1 MLTVFVRVKVK
12 PNFEDDYVAAAK
24 ALVKSSRKELE
35 NITYDFCRIDGSDH
49 EYCFVERWESYS
61 SLEKH
66 QASQHYIDAKAVFE
80 ELVEDSQTTIGE
92 MI

>member
-12 PNFEDDYVAAAK
+12 PNFEDDYVVAAK

-80 ELVEDSQTTIGE
+80 ELIEDSQTTIGE

>member
-12 PNFEDDYVAAAK
+12 PNFEDDYMVAAK

-35 NITYDFCRIDGSDH
+35 NITYDFCKIDGSDH

>member
-12 PNFEDDYVAAAK
+12 PNFEDDYVVAAK

-80 ELVEDSQTTIGE
+80 ELVEESQTTIGE

>member
-80 ELVEDSQTTIGE
+80 ELVEDIQTTIGE

>member
-80 ELVEDSQTTIGE
+80 ELVEDIQTTTGE

>member
-1 MLTVFVRVKVK
+1 MLTVFVRVRVK
-12 PNFEDDYVAAAK
+12 PNFEDDYVVAAK

-35 NITYDFCRIDGSDH
+35 NITYDFCKIDGSDH

-61 SLEKH
+61 SMEKH
-66 QASQHYIDAKAVFE
+66 QASQHDIDAKAVFE
-80 ELVEDSQTTIGE
+80 ELVEDIQTTIGE

>member
-12 PNFEDDYVAAAK
+12 PNFEDDYMVAAK

-35 NITYDFCRIDGSDH
+35 NITYDFCKIDGSDH

-80 ELVEDSQTTIGE
+80 ELVEDIQTTIGE

>member
-49 EYCFVERWESYS
+49 EYCFVERWESHS

-80 ELVEDSQTTIGE
+80 ELIEDSQTTIGE

>member
-12 PNFEDDYVAAAK
+12 PNFEDDYVVAAK
-24 ALVKSSRKELE
+24 ALVKSSGKELE
-35 NITYDFCRIDGSDH
+35 NITYDFCKIDGSDH

>member
-35 NITYDFCRIDGSDH
+35 NITYDFCKIDGSDH
-49 EYCFVERWESYS
+49 EYCFVERWESHS

-66 QASQHYIDAKAVFE
+66 QASQHYIDAKAVFK
-80 ELVEDSQTTIGE
+80 ELIEDSQTTIGE

>member
-1 MLTVFVRVKVK
+1 MLTVFVRVEVK
-12 PNFEDDYVAAAK
+12 PNFEDDYVVAAK

-35 NITYDFCRIDGSDH
+35 NITYDFCKIDGSDH

-80 ELVEDSQTTIGE
+80 ELVEDIQTTIGE

>member
-24 ALVKSSRKELE
+24 ALEKSSRKELE
-35 NITYDFCRIDGSDH
+35 NITYDFCKIDGSDH

-80 ELVEDSQTTIGE
+80 ELVEDIQTTIGE

>member
-35 NITYDFCRIDGSDH
+35 NITDDFCKIDGSDH

-80 ELVEDSQTTIGE
+80 ELVEDIQTTIGE

>member
-1 MLTVFVRVKVK
+1 MLTVFVRAKVK
-12 PNFEDDYVAAAK
+12 PNFEDDYVVAAK

-35 NITYDFCRIDGSDH
+35 NITYDFCKIDGSDH

>member
-35 NITYDFCRIDGSDH
+35 NITYDFCRIDGWKST
-49 EYCFVERWESYS
+49 RP
-61 SLEKH
+61 
-66 QASQHYIDAKAVFE
+66 AS
-80 ELVEDSQTTIGE
+80 TI
-92 MI
+92 

>member
-12 PNFEDDYVAAAK
+12 PNLEEDYVAAAK

-35 NITYDFCRIDGSDH
+35 NITYDFCKIDGSDH

-66 QASQHYIDAKAVFE
+66 QVSQHYIDAKAVFE
-80 ELVEDSQTTIGE
+80 ELVEDIQTTIGE

>member
-66 QASQHYIDAKAVFE
+66 QASQHYIDTKAVFE
-80 ELVEDSQTTIGE
+80 ELVEDIQTTIGE

>member
-12 PNFEDDYVAAAK
+12 PNFEDDYVVAAK

-35 NITYDFCRIDGSDH
+35 NITYDFCKIDGSDH

-80 ELVEDSQTTIGE
+80 ELVEDIQTTIGE

>member
-35 NITYDFCRIDGSDH
+35 NITYDFCKIDGSDH

-80 ELVEDSQTTIGE
+80 ELVEDIQTTIGE

>member
-1 MLTVFVRVKVK
+1 MLTVFVRLKVK
-12 PNFEDDYVAAAK
+12 PDLEEDYVAAAK

-80 ELVEDSQTTIGE
+80 ELVEDIQTTIGE

>member
-35 NITYDFCRIDGSDH
+35 NITYDFCKTDGSDH

-80 ELVEDSQTTIGE
+80 ELIEDIQTTIGE

>member
-12 PNFEDDYVAAAK
+12 PNFEDDYVVAAK

-35 NITYDFCRIDGSDH
+35 NITYDFCKIDGSDH

-61 SLEKH
+61 SFEKH
-66 QASQHYIDAKAVFE
+66 QVSQHYIDAKAVFE
-80 ELVEDSQTTIGE
+80 ELVEDIQTTIGE

>member
-12 PNFEDDYVAAAK
+12 PNLEEDYVAAAK

-35 NITYDFCRIDGSDH
+35 NITYDFCKISGAEN

-66 QASQHYIDAKAVFE
+66 MASQHYIDAMAVFE
-80 ELVEDSQTTIGE
+80 ELVEESQTTIGE
-92 MI
+92 KI

>member
-1 MLTVFVRVKVK
+1 MLTVFVRVRVK
-12 PNFEDDYVAAAK
+12 PNFEDDYVVAAK

-35 NITYDFCRIDGSDH
+35 NITYDFCKIDGSDH

-80 ELVEDSQTTIGE
+80 ELVEDIQTTIGE

>member
-12 PNFEDDYVAAAK
+12 PNFEDDYVVAAK

-35 NITYDFCRIDGSDH
+35 NITYDFCKIDGSDH

>member
-12 PNFEDDYVAAAK
+12 PNFEDDYVVAAK

-80 ELVEDSQTTIGE
+80 ELVEDIQTTIGE

>member
-66 QASQHYIDAKAVFE
+66 QASHHYIDAKAVFE

>member
-12 PNFEDDYVAAAK
+12 PNFEDDYVVAAK

>member
-12 PNFEDDYVAAAK
+12 PNFGDDYVAAAK

-80 ELVEDSQTTIGE
+80 ELVEDIQTTIGE

>member
-12 PNFEDDYVAAAK
+12 PNFEDDYVVAAK

-35 NITYDFCRIDGSDH
+35 NITYDFCKIDGSDH

-66 QASQHYIDAKAVFE
+66 QVSLHYIDAKAVFE
-80 ELVEDSQTTIGE
+80 ELVEDIQTTIGE

>member
-12 PNFEDDYVAAAK
+12 PGLEEDYVAAAK

-35 NITYDFCRIDGSDH
+35 NITYDFCKISGVDN
-49 EYCFVERWESYS
+49 EYCFVERWESHS

-66 QASQHYIDAKAVFE
+66 MASQHYIDEKAVFE
-80 ELVEDSQTTIGE
+80 ELVEESQTTIGE
-92 MI
+92 KI

>member
-24 ALVKSSRKELE
+24 AVVKSSRKELE
-35 NITYDFCRIDGSDH
+35 NITYDFCEIDGLDH

-80 ELVEDSQTTIGE
+80 ELVEDIQTTIGE

>member
-35 NITYDFCRIDGSDH
+35 NITYDFCKIDGSDH

-80 ELVEDSQTTIGE
+80 ELIEDSQTTIGE

>member
-12 PNFEDDYVAAAK
+12 PNFEDDYVVAAK

-35 NITYDFCRIDGSDH
+35 NITYDFCKIDGSDH

-66 QASQHYIDAKAVFE
+66 QASQHYIDAKAIFE
-80 ELVEDSQTTIGE
+80 ELVEDIQTTIGE

>member
-12 PNFEDDYVAAAK
+12 PNFEDDYVVAAK

-35 NITYDFCRIDGSDH
+35 NITYDFCKIDGSDH
-49 EYCFVERWESYS
+49 EYCFVERWESHS

-80 ELVEDSQTTIGE
+80 ELIEDSQTTIGE

>member
-66 QASQHYIDAKAVFE
+66 QASQHYIDAMAVFE